1 MGALGTTNR
10 RKFIEQMLKASALV
24 GVVSIPGELFA
35 AHGITK
41 LTILHTNDT
50 HSRIDPFPMNDPK
63 FPGMGGV
70 ARRFE
75 IINEVRKQEEH
86 VLLLDSGDI
95 FQGTPYFNL
104 YGGELEFKLM
114 SEMKY
119 DASTLGN
126 HDFDNGME
134 GFVKQLPHAN
144 FPFLN
149 ANYDFKDTIM
159 KGKTSTYKVFEKG
172 NLKIG
177 VFGIGIE
184 LQGLVDEKLYGNTQ
198 YLNPIEHANTTAAQ
212 LKNEEHCD
220 LIICLSHLG
229 YNYPDSDKISDVKL
243 AQSTKNINLILGGHT
258 HTFIDTP
265 YSYKNAD
272 GQETLIAQTGW
283 AGIRLGRID
292 YFIEKK
298 SKKISSKGQTVK
310 ISTKSS

>member
-1 MGALGTTNR
+1 MDAFGTTNR
-10 RKFIEQMLKASALV
+10 RRFLEHILKASALI
-24 GVVSIPGELFA
+24 GLAGMPSELFA
-35 AHGITK
+35 SDELMK

-50 HSRIDPFPMNDPK
+50 HSRIDPFPENDPK

-75 IINEVRKQEEH
+75 IINDVRKTEEH

-95 FQGTPYFNL
+95 FQGTPYFNM

-119 DASTLGN
+119 DAATLGN

-144 FPFLN
+144 FPFLI
-149 ANYDFKDTIM
+149 ANYDFSDTIM
-159 KGKTSTYKVFEKG
+159 NGKTETYKVFKKG
-172 NLKIG
+172 DLRIG

-184 LQGLVDEKLYGNTQ
+184 LQGLVDEKLFGNTK
-198 YLNPIEHANTTAAQ
+198 YLSPIEKANATASH

-229 YNYPDSDKISDVKL
+229 YNYPDSDKVSDVKL
-243 AQSTKNINLILGGHT
+243 AQASRNINLILGGHT

-265 YSYKNAD
+265 YKYKNAE
-272 GQETLIAQTGW
+272 GQETLVAQTGW

-292 YFIEKK
+292 YFIGKK
-298 SKKISSKGQTVK
+298 SKKISTKSHTVK
-310 ISTKSS
+310 IST

>member
-1 MGALGTTNR
+1 MDAFGTTNR
-10 RKFIEQMLKASALV
+10 RRFLEQMLKASALI
-24 GVVSIPGELFA
+24 GIAGMPSELFA
-35 AHGITK
+35 SDEIMK

-50 HSRIDPFPMNDPK
+50 HSRIDPFPDNDPK

-75 IINEVRKQEEH
+75 IINDVRKTEEH

-95 FQGTPYFNL
+95 FQGTPYFNM

-119 DASTLGN
+119 DAATLGN
-126 HDFDNGME
+126 HDFDNGIE
-134 GFVKQLPHAN
+134 GFVKQLPHAK
-144 FPFLN
+144 FPFLI
-149 ANYDFKDTIM
+149 ANYDFSDTIM
-159 KGKTSTYKVFEKG
+159 NGKTETYKVFKKG
-172 NLKIG
+172 DLRIG

-184 LQGLVDEKLYGNTQ
+184 LQGLVDEKLYGNTK
-198 YLNPIEHANTTAAQ
+198 YLSPIEKANATAIH

-229 YNYPDSDKISDVKL
+229 YNYPDSDKVSDVKL
-243 AQSTKNINLILGGHT
+243 AQASRNINLILGGHT

-265 YSYKNAD
+265 YKYKNAE
-272 GQETLIAQTGW
+272 GQETLVAQTGW

-292 YFIEKK
+292 YFIGKK
-298 SKKISSKGQTVK
+298 SKKISTKSHTVK
-310 ISTKSS
+310 IST

>member
-1 MGALGTTNR
+1 MVAFGTTNR
-10 RKFIEQMLKASALV
+10 RDFIEQMLKASALV
-24 GVVSIPGELFA
+24 AFAGAPNELFA
-35 AHGITK
+35 SDEIMK

-50 HSRIDPFPMNDPK
+50 HSRIDPFPLNDPK

-70 ARRFE
+70 ARRLE
-75 IINEVRKQEEH
+75 IINEVRKQQEH

-114 SEMKY
+114 SAMQY

-134 GFVKQLPHAN
+134 GFVKQLPHAK
-144 FPFLN
+144 FSFLN
-149 ANYDFKDTIM
+149 ANYNFSDTILN
-159 KGKTSTYKVFEKG
+159 GKILTYKVFNKG
-172 NLKIG
+172 NLRIG

-184 LQGLVDEKLYGNTQ
+184 LQGLVDDRLYGNTQ
-198 YLNPIEHANTTAAQ
+198 YLDPIKNANTIANH
-212 LKNEEHCD
+212 LKHEENCD
-220 LIICLSHLG
+220 IIICLSHLG
-229 YNYPDSDKISDVKL
+229 FNYPDSEKVSDVKL
-243 AQSTKNINLILGGHT
+243 AQSTKNINIILGGHT

-265 YSYKNAD
+265 HSYKNAD
-272 GQETLIAQTGW
+272 GQETLVAQTGW

-292 YFIEKK
+292 YIVEKK
-298 SKKISSKGQTVK
+298 SKKVSKKLYTLK